1 MSIIKEAKKWASMW
15 SNVFTDA
22 TNSKITLQLS
32 PRYTGK
38 AYFILQRLKKPRMI
52 RAFKKIVLYEARLK
66 KITCSRK
73 HIRRRVV
80 K

>member
-1 MSIIKEAKKWASMW
+1 MGIIKEARKWASRW

-22 TNSKITLQLS
+22 TNAKIAFQIS

-38 AYFILQRLKKPRMI
+38 SYFILQRLKRPRII
-52 RAFKKIVLYEARLK
+52 RAFRKIVLYEARLRK
-66 KITCSRK
+66 RSCSRK